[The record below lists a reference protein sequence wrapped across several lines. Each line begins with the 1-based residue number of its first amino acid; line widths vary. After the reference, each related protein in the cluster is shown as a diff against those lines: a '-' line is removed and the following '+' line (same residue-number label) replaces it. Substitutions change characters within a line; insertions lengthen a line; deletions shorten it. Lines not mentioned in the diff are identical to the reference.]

1 MGGVTQDDQTHIQG
15 HCLLCSHRGPRR
27 GGCERDVCRPA
38 RAHHRQCRC
47 RIRNAC
53 NGAGQRCSPLHQQR
67 GRNLCL
73 QLSPTDPPRPAC
85 RRLTQ
90 LQVHPPVATGVG
102 QSSASEAPFT
112 LLPVTACT
120 VHSDLRVT
128 GTTRVYGFAA
138 VPVPLLAL
146 TRRVI
151 GFKLAPSVGLQQ
163 GQGQAGLRLGL
174 KHIRNRLR

>member
-1 MGGVTQDDQTHIQG
+1 MIRRTSRDTACCALTVVHAGADVNVMFAD
-15 HCLLCSHRGPRR
+15 PRVPTTDSADA
-27 GGCERDVCRPA
+27 GSGTPA
-38 RAHHRQCRC
+38 M
-47 RIRNAC
+47 
-53 NGAGQRCSPLHQQR
+53 GAGQRCSPLHQQR

-73 QLSPTDPPRPAC
+73 QLSPTDPPHPAC

-174 KHIRNRLR
+174 KLTRNRLR